1 MVVNINKDQTTDRLK
16 VMFSFNGDGRK
27 YAFPYKIGYG
37 VANFIEFIKKEG
49 GSGEIGLTQ
58 FL

>member
-1 MVVNINKDQTTDRLK
+1 MLK
-16 VMFSFNGDGRK
+16 VRFSFNGDGRGTLS
-27 YAFPYKIGYG
+27 YKIGYG
-37 VANFIEFIKKEG
+37 FANFIEFITKEG